1 MATTITRQG
10 VFTPSVVDLT
20 ASEYLEESSPFSNA
34 YGKGSDNEGNYAEW
48 GLVTGA
54 QAYTRVYYTFDLSSI
69 PSDAIITNVT
79 CAARCSNTNASIAQ
93 GGNTLIALGTI
104 VNGNEWTN
112 KVSSDN
118 AAFGT
123 TAVVVTVNS
132 TDFTREELDNF
143 RLKIQAVRGFLN
155 TSTSYHTKFYGATLT
170 IDYTVNVY
178 EIISSTP
185 DPDAGS
191 ITSSTEVE
199 AGGSKTFTF
208 TPKLGYR
215 IKRVIVNGIDLG
227 PMSSYTF
234 TNVNE
239 DSTIEVEF
247 EAIPNESIV
256 IAGIDVN
263 KLYAI
268 GLFEGETNMSL
279 YIDGLHIVD
288 VYEDLSEGESM
299 CLDENGILHIYE
311 FIEEV

>member
-1 MATTITRQG
+1 MATTITKQG
-10 VFTPSVVDLT
+10 VFTPASADLNIST
-20 ASEYLEESSPFSNA
+20 YLEESSPFSNA
-34 YGKGSDNEGNYAEW
+34 YGKGSDNEGDYAEW
-48 GLVTGA
+48 SLVTGA
-54 QAYTRVYYTFDLSSI
+54 QAYTYVCWTFDLSSI
-69 PSDAIITNVT
+69 PSDATITNVT
-79 CAARCSNTNASIAQ
+79 CAARCSNTNASVMQ
-93 GGNTLIALGTI
+93 GGNTLIALGTTSGTAY
-104 VNGNEWTN
+104 VN
-112 KVSSDN
+112 KIASDN

-123 TAVVVTVNS
+123 TATVVTVNS
-132 TDFTREELDNF
+132 TDFTREELDIF
-143 RLKIQAVRGFLN
+143 RLKVQAVRGFVS

-178 EIISSTP
+178 EITSSTP

-191 ITSSTEVE
+191 ITSSTDVE

-247 EAIPNESIV
+247 EAIPDESTVVAAIE
-256 IAGIDVN
+256 VN

-268 GLFEGETNMSL
+268 GLFEGESNMSL

-299 CLDENGILHIYE
+299 YLDENGILHVYE